1 MALTKEMQREL
12 AMLARA
18 ANRRIERASEG
29 QRKAL
34 EYYLRNY
41 HTRERNTG
49 MRVFQQ
55 GAAKTEDE
63 YETRMK
69 ELKKFMGTE
78 DRPTISRRKRWEE
91 LKRQNVQDA
100 GETIRKSAKYDLT
113 DEELTTILEE
123 TDAEHGTTEF
133 YRALENVQ
141 IAKNEAGSEWQ
152 PSKEAITEAVN
163 ARRDDQ
169 ERTEALI
176 RSRKIKSLVRE
187 ARSKRRS

>member
-1 MALTKEMQREL
+1 MTKEMQREL
-12 AMLARA
+12 SALARA

-41 HTRERNTG
+41 HTRERNNG

-55 GAAKTEDE
+55 GAAKNEDE

-69 ELKKFMGTE
+69 ELRKFMGTE

-91 LKRQNVQDA
+91 LKRQNVEDA
-100 GETIRKSAKYDLT
+100 GKTIRKSANYDLT
-113 DEELTTILEE
+113 DDELATILEE

-152 PSKEAITEAVN
+152 PSPEAITEAVN

-176 RSRKIKSLVRE
+176 RSRKIKSMVSE
-187 ARSKRRS
+187 ARKRRS

>member
-1 MALTKEMQREL
+1 MALTEKMQSEL
-12 AMLARA
+12 RNLARA

-41 HTRERNTG
+41 HTRERANG

-55 GAAKTEDE
+55 GAAKNEDE

-69 ELKKFMGTE
+69 ELRKFMGTE

-91 LKRQNVQDA
+91 LKRQNVEDA
-100 GETIRKSAKYDLT
+100 GKTIRKSANYDLSD
-113 DEELTTILEE
+113 DELATILEE

-141 IAKNEAGSEWQ
+141 IAKNKAGSEWD
-152 PSKEAITEAVN
+152 PSPEAITEAVN
-163 ARRDDQ
+163 TRRDDQ

-176 RSRKIKSLVRE
+176 RSRKIKSMVSE
-187 ARSKRRS
+187 ARKRRS